1 MEIAQPPLTTC
12 VSVSKE
18 VFLEVH
24 GELRVFQFVL
34 IGSDPVAQVC

>member
-1 MEIAQPPLTTC
+1 MEIAQPLWTTC

-24 GELRVFQFVL
+24 GELCVFQFVL
-34 IGSDPVAQVC
+34 IYSDPVPQVC